1 MAWRMAGG
9 EPDQDQV
16 ELAHLA
22 ADVAE
27 HESVM
32 AYVRLRPL
40 LAVVAQ
46 AARRAESAARLDAA
60 LRLAT

>member
-1 MAWRMAGG
+1 
-9 EPDQDQV
+9 
-16 ELAHLA
+16 
-22 ADVAE
+22 
-27 HESVM
+27 
-32 AYVRLRPL
+32 VRLRPL